1 MSTFSLESTPFP
13 ADGIAPTDP
22 TGATELANGADGVA
36 LHIDQL
42 LKSPAEVRA
51 AIESRT
57 ALAARTRTYVQVL
70 VACTAVFG
78 ASLGFY
84 RGGVQIL
91 FAALK
96 LPIVTLL
103 TLAVAAPI
111 LYALNR
117 ALERPADM
125 AREVAQLVA
134 SLARGAL
141 VLSAELPLIW
151 AAHAVGADYH
161 RLILLTVL
169 SCGVAGIV
177 SFWFLWN
184 AISVTKMGRALVA
197 LIVLATMGVVGAQA
211 SWLFRPFLV
220 RPRAANV
227 VFMHALEGSFSEAI
241 GDSLSSAQGHY
252 RDDGRYQSRSP

>member
-1 MSTFSLESTPFP
+1 MSTFSLESASLP
-13 ADGIAPTDP
+13 ADDI
-22 TGATELANGADGVA
+22 GADTA
-36 LHIDQL
+36 AIHIDQL
-42 LKSPAEVRA
+42 LKNPGAVRA

-84 RGGVQIL
+84 RGGIQIL
-91 FAALK
+91 FAAIK

-103 TLAVAAPI
+103 MLAVVAPL

-117 ALERPADM
+117 AFERPADM
-125 AREVAQLVA
+125 SRDVAQLVA

-141 VLSAELPLIW
+141 VLAAELPLIW

-169 SCGVAGIV
+169 SCSVAGVV
-177 SFWFLWN
+177 SFWFLWS
-184 AISVTKMGRALVA
+184 AISVTKIGRVLVA
-197 LIVLATMGVVGAQA
+197 LMVLATMGVVGAQA
-211 SWLFRPFLV
+211 SWVFRPFLV
-220 RPRAANV
+220 QPLATSV
-227 VFMHALEGSFSEAI
+227 TFMHPLQGSFSEAI
-241 GDSLSSAQGHY
+241 GQSLSSVQGGY
-252 RDDGRYQSRSP
+252 RGDSSYQSRSR

>member
-1 MSTFSLESTPFP
+1 MSTLSLESASLP
-13 ADGIAPTDP
+13 ADGIV
-22 TGATELANGADGVA
+22 ADTVA
-36 LHIDQL
+36 IHVDQL

-84 RGGVQIL
+84 RGGIQIL
-91 FAALK
+91 FAAIK
-96 LPIVTLL
+96 LPLVMLL
-103 TLAVAAPI
+103 MLAVAAPL
-111 LYALNR
+111 LYAINR

-141 VLSAELPLIW
+141 VLAAELPLIW

-169 SCGVAGIV
+169 ACSVAGVV
-177 SFWFLWN
+177 SFWFLWK
-184 AISVTKMGRALVA
+184 AISVTKLGRTFVA
-197 LIVLATMGVVGAQA
+197 LMVLATMGVVGAQA

-220 RPRAANV
+220 RPRATSV
-227 VFMHALEGSFSEAI
+227 VFMHPLEGSFSDAI

-252 RDDGRYQSRSP
+252 RCGSCYQSRTR